1 MNAESVSA
9 SLFDHRESASHGLVD
24 ALELCLLLRDD
35 GRRFDRAIV
44 RWQARYAT
52 ETAGDTVEEAQAVLA
67 LLAALRGGRRLTAAR
82 SLAEL
87 VDRRGLQRANEVL
100 IRGANQADDVH

>member
-44 RWQARYAT
+44 RYAT
-52 ETAGDTVEEAQAVLA
+52 ETAGETVEEAQAVLA
-67 LLAALRGGRRLTAAR
+67 LLAALRGGRRLTTAR
-82 SLAEL
+82 TLAEL
-87 VDRRGLQRANEVL
+87 VDRRGLERANEVL
-100 IRGANQADDVH
+100 IRGANQADGVQRSR